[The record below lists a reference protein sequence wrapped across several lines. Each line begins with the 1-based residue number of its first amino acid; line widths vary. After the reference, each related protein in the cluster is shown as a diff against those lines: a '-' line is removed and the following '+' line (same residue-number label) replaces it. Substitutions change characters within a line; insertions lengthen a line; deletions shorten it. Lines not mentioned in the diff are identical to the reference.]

1 METPMQTPTGPD
13 ERIVIEE
20 ERPPVGGTWRRLY
33 TIVFLTLV
41 ADVVLF
47 WIFTRVF
54 S

>member
-1 METPMQTPTGPD
+1 MQNPNEPV

-33 TIVFLTLV
+33 TIVLLTLV
-41 ADVVLF
+41 ADVVIF
-47 WIFTRVF
+47 WIFTKVF